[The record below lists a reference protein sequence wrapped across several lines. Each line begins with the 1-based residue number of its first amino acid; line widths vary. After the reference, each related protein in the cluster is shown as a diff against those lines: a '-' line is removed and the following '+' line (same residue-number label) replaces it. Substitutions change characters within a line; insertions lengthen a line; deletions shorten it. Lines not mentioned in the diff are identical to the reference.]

1 MQHSPRHPGPQNR
14 RRRSA
19 ALFLAALAAVA
30 SGCASGAEAP
40 ATMLGRPPAALGL
53 DPFYAKHVDAGG
65 IPVVGS
71 ARVPD
76 AALLKARDIVTALL
90 ARRADVRAELVRLKA
105 RVGVMAQEEATT
117 DLPEHRDWKK
127 PRRDDRRLTACELK
141 TFASIEAMSD
151 REYWTMRARGTGG
164 LFTTVGAEN
173 LLAVPGS
180 RYFGEN
186 ILVHE
191 FSHAILTAIERVD
204 PALYAEIGRAYA
216 AAQAAGKWKGDYAGV
231 TIQEYWAE
239 GTQFWFN
246 TNMLA
251 RLDEGEVVSAA
262 DLARY
267 DPALTRAL
275 EQVYGR
281 RHRLAGDPFH
291 EHPARMNVPVGYKS
305 ADC

>member
-1 MQHSPRHPGPQNR
+1 MHRPSRHRGLLA
-14 RRRSA
+14 A
-19 ALFLAALAAVA
+19 ALLLAVSA
-30 SGCASGAEAP
+30 CARGDAP
-40 ATMLGRPPAALGL
+40 AAALGRPPAALAL

-76 AALLKARDIVTALL
+76 SALLKAREIVDALL
-90 ARRADVRAELVRLKA
+90 ARRPDVRAELVRLGA
-105 RVGVMAQEEATT
+105 RVGVMAEEEATT

-141 TFASIEAMSD
+141 TFAAIEAMSD
-151 REYWTMRARGTGG
+151 REYWNMRARGTGG

-204 PALYAEIGRAYA
+204 PSLYAEIGRAYA

-251 RLDEGEVVSAA
+251 RLDEAEVVSAA
-262 DLARY
+262 DLVRY

-275 EQVYGR
+275 EQAYGR
-281 RHRLAGDPFH
+281 RHRIAADLFH
-291 EHPARMNVPVGYKS
+291 EHPARLNVPLGYKS